1 MGFFDKLKEGL
12 KKSRDTFFNKIGQIL
27 KIKKFDKETREEIE
41 ELLILADV
49 GVEATEYILERLE
62 EMKPE
67 DAFRALKE
75 ILVEILSKDN
85 NLNIPQTK
93 PFVISMV
100 GVNGSGKTTTCGKLA
115 HIFKSEGKQVVV
127 GACDTFRAAAI
138 DQLKVWADRSGA
150 TFIAHMEGADAG
162 AVAYDAVN
170 HAISKGKD
178 VVILD
183 TAGRLHNKRHLMDEL
198 QKVNRVVQKLVPDA
212 PHEVLLVMDAVTGQ
226 NGLQQAKIFKEVVNV
241 TGIVLTKLDGTAKGG
256 IAIAIAKELGI
267 PIKFIGVGEGIEDL
281 KPFDPR
287 DFVEALMSG
296 DESDG
301 SDTGTSAVG

>member
-12 KKSRDTFFNKIGQIL
+12 KKSRDAFFNKIGQIL
-27 KIKKFDKETREEIE
+27 KTKKFDKETRDEIE
-41 ELLILADV
+41 ELLISADV
-49 GVEATEYILERLE
+49 GVEATEYILDRLE

-67 DAFRALKE
+67 DAFGALKE
-75 ILVEILSKDN
+75 ILIEILSRDN
-85 NLNIPQTK
+85 RLNIPNEK

-115 HIFKSEGKQVVV
+115 YMFKSEGKQVVL

-138 DQLKVWADRSGA
+138 DQLRIWSERSGA

-162 AVAYDAVN
+162 AVAFDAVN

-183 TAGRLHNKRHLMDEL
+183 TAGRLHNKKHLMDEL
-198 QKVNRVVQKLVPDA
+198 QKVHRVVQKLIPSA

-281 KPFDPR
+281 KPFDAK
-287 DFVEALMSG
+287 DFVDALLTG
-296 DESDG
+296 DESNE
-301 SDTGTSAVG
+301 STATAV

>member
-12 KKSRDTFFNKIGQIL
+12 KKSREAFFNKIGQIL
-27 KIKKFDKETREEIE
+27 KTKRFDRETRDEIE

-67 DAFRALKE
+67 DAFEALKE
-75 ILVEILSKDN
+75 ILIEILSKDN
-85 NLNIPQTK
+85 KLYIPYEK

-115 HIFKSEGKQVVV
+115 YMFRSEGKQVVL

-138 DQLKVWADRSGA
+138 DQLKVWAERSGA

-183 TAGRLHNKRHLMDEL
+183 TAGRLHNKKHLMDEL
-198 QKVNRVVQKLVPDA
+198 QKVHRVVQKLVPAA

-267 PIKFIGVGEGIEDL
+267 PIKFIGIGERIEDL
-281 KPFDPR
+281 KPFNAK
-287 DFVEALMSG
+287 DFVEALLAG
-296 DESDG
+296 DEISE
-301 SDTGTSAVG
+301 STPANV

>member
-1 MGFFDKLKEGL
+1 MGFFEKLKEGL
-12 KKSRDTFFNKIGQIL
+12 KKSRDTFFNKISEIL
-27 KIKKFDKETREEIE
+27 RFKKFDSETKEEIE
-41 ELLILADV
+41 ELLISADV
-49 GVEATEYILERLE
+49 GVEATEYIISRLE
-62 EMKPE
+62 EMNPD
-67 DAFRALKE
+67 DAFSALKD
-75 ILVEILSKDN
+75 ILIEILSGN
-85 NLNIPQTK
+85 NSLNVPHEK

-115 HIFKSEGKQVVV
+115 HMFRSEGKQVVV

-138 DQLKVWADRSGA
+138 DQLKVWAERSGA
-150 TFIAHMEGADAG
+150 TFISHMEGADAA

-178 VVILD
+178 VVLLD
-183 TAGRLHNKRHLMDEL
+183 TAGRLHNKKHLMDEL
-198 QKVNRVVQKLVPDA
+198 QKINRVIQKLMPNA

-256 IAIAIAKELGI
+256 ITIAIVKELGI
-267 PIKFIGVGEGIEDL
+267 PIKFIGVGEGIDDL

-287 DFVEALMSG
+287 DFVEALLSG
-296 DESDG
+296 DEKEN
-301 SDTGTSAVG
+301 A

>member
-12 KKSRDTFFNKIGQIL
+12 KKSREAFFNKIGQIL
-27 KIKKFDKETREEIE
+27 KTKRFDRETRDEIE

-67 DAFRALKE
+67 DAFEALKE
-75 ILVEILSKDN
+75 ILIEILSKDN
-85 NLNIPQTK
+85 KLYIPYEK

-115 HIFKSEGKQVVV
+115 YMFRSEGKQVVL

-138 DQLKVWADRSGA
+138 DQLKVWAERSGA

-183 TAGRLHNKRHLMDEL
+183 TAGRLHNKKHLMDEL
-198 QKVNRVVQKLVPDA
+198 QKVHRVVQKLVPAA

-267 PIKFIGVGEGIEDL
+267 PIKFIGIGEGIEDL
-281 KPFDPR
+281 KPFDAK
-287 DFVEALMSG
+287 DFVEALLAG
-296 DESDG
+296 DEISE
-301 SDTGTSAVG
+301 STPANV

>member
-27 KIKKFDKETREEIE
+27 KSKKFDKETRDEIE
-41 ELLILADV
+41 ELLISADV

-67 DAFRALKE
+67 DAFGALKE
-75 ILVEILSKDN
+75 ILIEILSKDN
-85 NLNIPQTK
+85 KLKVTAEK

-115 HIFKSEGKQVVV
+115 HMFKSEGKQVVV

-138 DQLKVWADRSGA
+138 DQLRVWAERSGA
-150 TFIAHMEGADAG
+150 TFISHMEGADAG
-162 AVAYDAVN
+162 AVAYDALN

-183 TAGRLHNKRHLMDEL
+183 TAGRLHNKKHLMDEL
-198 QKVNRVVQKLVPDA
+198 QKVHRVLQKLMPSA

-281 KPFDPR
+281 KPFDAMA
-287 DFVEALMSG
+287 FVEALMSG
-296 DESDG
+296 DENNESE
-301 SDTGTSAVG
+301 STSLG

>member
-27 KIKKFDKETREEIE
+27 KSKKFNKETRDEIE
-41 ELLILADV
+41 ELLISADV

-67 DAFRALKE
+67 DAFGALKE
-75 ILVEILSKDN
+75 ILIEILSKDN
-85 NLNIPQTK
+85 KLKVTAEK

-115 HIFKSEGKQVVV
+115 HMFKSEGKQVVV

-138 DQLKVWADRSGA
+138 DQLKVWAERSGA
-150 TFIAHMEGADAG
+150 TFISHMEGADAG
-162 AVAYDAVN
+162 AVAYDALN

-183 TAGRLHNKRHLMDEL
+183 TAGRLHNKKHLMDEL
-198 QKVNRVVQKLVPDA
+198 QKVHRVLQKLMPSA

-281 KPFDPR
+281 KPFDAMA
-287 DFVEALMSG
+287 FVEALMSG
-296 DESDG
+296 DENNESE
-301 SDTGTSAVG
+301 STSLG

>member
-12 KKSRDTFFNKIGQIL
+12 KKSREAFFNKIGQIL
-27 KIKKFDKETREEIE
+27 KTRRFDRETRDEIE

-67 DAFRALKE
+67 DAFGALKE
-75 ILVEILSKDN
+75 ILIEILSKDN
-85 NLNIPQTK
+85 KLNIPDEK

-100 GVNGSGKTTTCGKLA
+100 GVNGSGKTTTCGKVA
-115 HIFKSEGKQVVV
+115 YMFRREGKQVVL

-138 DQLKVWADRSGA
+138 DQLKIWAERSGA

-183 TAGRLHNKRHLMDEL
+183 TAGRLHNKKHLMDEL
-198 QKVNRVVQKLVPDA
+198 QKVHRVVQKLVPAA

-226 NGLQQAKIFKEVVNV
+226 NGLQQAKIFKEVVSV

-281 KPFDPR
+281 KPFDAK
-287 DFVEALMSG
+287 DFVEALLAG
-296 DESDG
+296 DEISE
-301 SDTGTSAVG
+301 STPANV

>member
-27 KIKKFDKETREEIE
+27 KSKKFDKETRDEIE
-41 ELLILADV
+41 GLLISADV

-67 DAFRALKE
+67 DAFGALKE
-75 ILVEILSKDN
+75 ILIEILSKDN
-85 NLNIPQTK
+85 KLKVTAEK

-115 HIFKSEGKQVVV
+115 HMFKSEGKQVVV

-138 DQLKVWADRSGA
+138 DQLKVWAERSGA
-150 TFIAHMEGADAG
+150 TFISHMEGADAG
-162 AVAYDAVN
+162 AVAYDALN
-170 HAISKGKD
+170 HAISKSKD

-183 TAGRLHNKRHLMDEL
+183 TAGRLHNKKHLMDEL
-198 QKVNRVVQKLVPDA
+198 QKVHRVLQKLMPSA

-281 KPFDPR
+281 KPFDAMA
-287 DFVEALMSG
+287 FVEALMSG
-296 DESDG
+296 DENNESE
-301 SDTGTSAVG
+301 STSLG

>member
-12 KKSRDTFFNKIGQIL
+12 KKSREAFFNKIGQIL
-27 KIKKFDKETREEIE
+27 KTKRFDRETRDEIE

-67 DAFRALKE
+67 DAFEALKE
-75 ILVEILSKDN
+75 ILIEILSKDN
-85 NLNIPQTK
+85 KLYIPYEK

-115 HIFKSEGKQVVV
+115 YMFRSEGKQVVL

-138 DQLKVWADRSGA
+138 DQLKVWAERSGA

-183 TAGRLHNKRHLMDEL
+183 TAGRLHNKKHLMDEL
-198 QKVNRVVQKLVPDA
+198 QKVHRVVQKLVPAA

-281 KPFDPR
+281 KPFNAK
-287 DFVEALMSG
+287 DFVEALLAG
-296 DESDG
+296 DEISE
-301 SDTGTSAVG
+301 STPASV

>member
-12 KKSRDTFFNKIGQIL
+12 KKSREAFFNKIGQIL
-27 KIKKFDKETREEIE
+27 KTKRFDRETRDEIE

-67 DAFRALKE
+67 DAFEALKE
-75 ILVEILSKDN
+75 ILIEILSKDN
-85 NLNIPQTK
+85 KLYIPYEK

-115 HIFKSEGKQVVV
+115 YTFRSEGKQVVL

-138 DQLKVWADRSGA
+138 DQLKVWAERSGA

-183 TAGRLHNKRHLMDEL
+183 TAGRLHNKKHLMDEL
-198 QKVNRVVQKLVPDA
+198 QKVHRVVQKLVPAA

-281 KPFDPR
+281 KPFNAK
-287 DFVEALMSG
+287 DFVEALLAG
-296 DESDG
+296 DEISE
-301 SDTGTSAVG
+301 STPASV

>member
-12 KKSRDTFFNKIGQIL
+12 KKSREAFFNKIGQIL
-27 KIKKFDKETREEIE
+27 KTKRFDRETRDEIE

-67 DAFRALKE
+67 DAFEALKE
-75 ILVEILSKDN
+75 ILIEILSKDN
-85 NLNIPQTK
+85 KLYIPYEK

-115 HIFKSEGKQVVV
+115 YMFRSEGKQVVL

-138 DQLKVWADRSGA
+138 DQLKVWAERSGA

-183 TAGRLHNKRHLMDEL
+183 TAGRLHNKKHLMDEL
-198 QKVNRVVQKLVPDA
+198 QKVHRVVQKLVPAA

-267 PIKFIGVGEGIEDL
+267 PIKFIGIGEGIEDL
-281 KPFDPR
+281 KPFNAK
-287 DFVEALMSG
+287 DFVEALLAG
-296 DESDG
+296 DEISE
-301 SDTGTSAVG
+301 STPASV

>member
-12 KKSRDTFFNKIGQIL
+12 KKSRDTFFNKIGKIL
-27 KIKKFDKETREEIE
+27 KTKKFDKETRDEIE
-41 ELLILADV
+41 ELLISADV

-62 EMKPE
+62 EMRPE
-67 DAFRALKE
+67 DAFGALKE
-75 ILVEILSKDN
+75 ILIEILSKEN
-85 NLNIPQTK
+85 KLEVPEQK

-115 HIFKSEGKQVVV
+115 HMFKSEGKQVVV

-138 DQLKVWADRSGA
+138 DQLKVWAERSGA

-170 HAISKGKD
+170 HAVSKAKD

-183 TAGRLHNKRHLMDEL
+183 TAGRLHNKKHLMDEL
-198 QKVNRVVQKLVPDA
+198 QKVHRVIQKIVPTA

-267 PIKFIGVGEGIEDL
+267 PIKFIGVGEGIDDL
-281 KPFDPR
+281 KPFNAK

-296 DESDG
+296 DENNESESNTMG
-301 SDTGTSAVG
+301 

>member
-12 KKSRDTFFNKIGQIL
+12 RKSRETFFNKIGQIL
-27 KIKKFDKETREEIE
+27 RLGKFDAQTREEIE
-41 ELLILADV
+41 EMLILADV
-49 GVEATEYILERLE
+49 GVEATEYILEKLE
-62 EMKPE
+62 AMKPE
-67 DAFRALKE
+67 DAFGALKE
-75 ILVEILSKDN
+75 ILVQILSGN
-85 NLNIPQTK
+85 NALSVPQEK
-93 PFVISMV
+93 PFVINLV

-115 HIFKSEGKQVVV
+115 YMFKNEGKQVVI

-150 TFIAHMEGADAG
+150 TFIAHTEGADAA
-162 AVAYDAVN
+162 AVAYDAVS
-170 HAISKGKD
+170 HAFSKSKD

-183 TAGRLHNKRHLMDEL
+183 TAGRLHNKKHLMDEL
-198 QKVNRVVQKLVPDA
+198 QKINRVIQKVVPNA

-267 PIKFIGVGEGIEDL
+267 PIKFIGVGEGIDDL
-281 KPFDPR
+281 KPFDPVA
-287 DFVEALMSG
+287 FVEALMLG
-296 DESDG
+296 DEDSNAG
-301 SDTGTSAVG
+301 SVG

>member
-12 KKSRDTFFNKIGQIL
+12 KKSREAFFNKIGQIL
-27 KIKKFDKETREEIE
+27 KTKRLDRETRDEIE

-67 DAFRALKE
+67 DAFEALKE
-75 ILVEILSKDN
+75 ILIEILSKDN
-85 NLNIPQTK
+85 KLYIPYEK

-115 HIFKSEGKQVVV
+115 YMFRSEGKQVVL

-138 DQLKVWADRSGA
+138 DQLRVWAERSGA

-183 TAGRLHNKRHLMDEL
+183 TAGRLHNKKHLMDEL
-198 QKVNRVVQKLVPDA
+198 QKVHRVVQKLVPAA

-281 KPFDPR
+281 KPFNAK
-287 DFVEALMSG
+287 DFVEALLAG
-296 DESDG
+296 DEISE
-301 SDTGTSAVG
+301 STPASV

>member
-1 MGFFDKLKEGL
+1 LV
-12 KKSRDTFFNKIGQIL
+12 NKIGQIL
-27 KIKKFDKETREEIE
+27 KSKKFNKETRDEIE
-41 ELLILADV
+41 ELLISADV

-67 DAFRALKE
+67 DAFGALKE
-75 ILVEILSKDN
+75 ILIEILSKDN
-85 NLNIPQTK
+85 KLKVTAEK

-115 HIFKSEGKQVVV
+115 HMFKSEGKQVVV

-138 DQLKVWADRSGA
+138 DQLKVWAERSGA
-150 TFIAHMEGADAG
+150 TFISHMEGADAG
-162 AVAYDAVN
+162 AVAYDALN

-183 TAGRLHNKRHLMDEL
+183 TAGRLHNKKHLMDEL
-198 QKVNRVVQKLVPDA
+198 QKVHRVLQKLMPSA

-281 KPFDPR
+281 KPFDAMA
-287 DFVEALMSG
+287 FVEALMSG
-296 DESDG
+296 DENNESE
-301 SDTGTSAVG
+301 STSLG

>member
-12 KKSRDTFFNKIGQIL
+12 KKSREAFFNKIGQIL
-27 KIKKFDKETREEIE
+27 KTKRFDGQTRDEIE

-49 GVEATEYILERLE
+49 GVEATEHILGRLE

-67 DAFRALKE
+67 DAFEALKE
-75 ILVEILSKDN
+75 ILIEILSKDN
-85 NLNIPQTK
+85 KLYIPYEK

-115 HIFKSEGKQVVV
+115 YMFRSEGKQVVL

-138 DQLKVWADRSGA
+138 DQLKVWAERSGA

-183 TAGRLHNKRHLMDEL
+183 TAGRLHNKKHLMDEL
-198 QKVNRVVQKLVPDA
+198 QKVHRVVQKLVPAA

-281 KPFDPR
+281 KPFNAK
-287 DFVEALMSG
+287 DFVEALLAG
-296 DESDG
+296 DEISE
-301 SDTGTSAVG
+301 STPATV

>member
-12 KKSRDTFFNKIGQIL
+12 KKSREAFFNKIGQIL
-27 KIKKFDKETREEIE
+27 KTKRFDRETRDEIE

-67 DAFRALKE
+67 DAFEALKE
-75 ILVEILSKDN
+75 ILIEILSKDN
-85 NLNIPQTK
+85 KLYIPYEK

-115 HIFKSEGKQVVV
+115 YMFRSEGKQVVL

-138 DQLKVWADRSGA
+138 DQLKVWAERSGA

-183 TAGRLHNKRHLMDEL
+183 TAGRLHNKKHLMDEL
-198 QKVNRVVQKLVPDA
+198 QKVHRVVQKLVPAA

-267 PIKFIGVGEGIEDL
+267 PIKFIGIGERIEDL
-281 KPFDPR
+281 KPFNAK
-287 DFVEALMSG
+287 DFVEALLAG
-296 DESDG
+296 DEISE
-301 SDTGTSAVG
+301 STPASV

>member
-1 MGFFDKLKEGL
+1 MGFFDKLRDGL
-12 KKSRDTFFNKIGQIL
+12 KKSRESFFNKIGQIL
-27 KIKKFDKETREEIE
+27 KFKKFDKETREEIE

-49 GVEATEYILERLE
+49 GVEATEYIIEKLE

-67 DAFRALKE
+67 DAFSALKE
-75 ILVEILSKDN
+75 ILVGILKGKN
-85 NLNIPQTK
+85 ELNVPSEK
-93 PFVISMV
+93 PFVISLV

-115 HIFKSEGKQVVV
+115 SMFRGEGKQVVI

-138 DQLKVWADRSGA
+138 DQLRVWADRSGA
-150 TFIAHMEGADAG
+150 TFIAHMEGADAA

-178 VVILD
+178 VVLLD
-183 TAGRLHNKRHLMDEL
+183 TAGRLHNKKHLMDEL
-198 QKVNRVVQKLVPDA
+198 QKVNRVIQKLMPNA
-212 PHEVLLVMDAVTGQ
+212 PHEVLLVLDAVTGQ

-267 PIKFIGVGEGIEDL
+267 PIKFIGVGEGIDDL
-281 KPFDPR
+281 KPFDPVA
-287 DFVEALMSG
+287 FVEALMAG
-296 DESDG
+296 DENDAG
-301 SDTGTSAVG
+301 SLG